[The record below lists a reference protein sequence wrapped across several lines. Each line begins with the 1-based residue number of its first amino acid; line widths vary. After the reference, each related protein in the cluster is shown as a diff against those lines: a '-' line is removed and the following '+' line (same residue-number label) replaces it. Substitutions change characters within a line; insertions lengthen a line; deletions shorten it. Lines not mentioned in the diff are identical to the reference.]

1 MGRDTVKITRGDRSI
16 ILPDHQDIYEPE
28 IETYF
33 DRYFDAVDEDITDL
47 DFTVPRLTKLHG
59 LEQRVWL
66 PSITEPI
73 ADLLDYVTFADLP
86 RGGTAIDAG
95 GYAGLTAMLLA
106 LHVGPEGT
114 VITLEPDPVNAECAA
129 RNLHTFHNLH
139 GHGPVLIEAALWK
152 STGTISFSSEGA
164 MGSAIST
171 YITGRGT
178 KHETPT
184 VTLSSIAAH
193 LRGVDYVK
201 IDVEGAED
209 EVITDREFFQHH
221 HPRISIECHRR
232 NEERIRATLTGY
244 GYHTRVVTQASSLY
258 PMVEAF

>member
-1 MGRDTVKITRGDRSI
+1 MGRDTVRITRGERSI
-16 ILPDHQDIYEPE
+16 ILPEHQDIYEPE
-28 IETYF
+28 IEQFF

-47 DFTVPRLTKLHG
+47 DFTTPRLTKLHG
-59 LEQRVWL
+59 IEHRVWL
-66 PSITEPI
+66 PSITEPVS
-73 ADLLDYVTFADLP
+73 DLLDYVTFADLP

-106 LHVGPEGT
+106 EQVGPEGT

-139 GHGPVLIEAALWK
+139 GHSPVLIEAALWK
-152 STGTISFSSEGA
+152 RTGTISFSSEGA

-171 YITGRGT
+171 YIVGRGT
-178 KHETPT
+178 RSD
-184 VTLSSIAAH
+184 VSAVSLSSIATH

-209 EVITDREFFQHH
+209 EVLTDREFFHHH
-221 HPRISIECHRR
+221 HPRISVECHRR
-232 NEERIRATLTGY
+232 NEERIRTTLAGY
-244 GYHTRVVTQASSLY
+244 RYDTRVVTQGSSLY